1 MPKKKTQEEFVD
13 ELKRTH
19 PNLKV
24 LGKYLGDKEYVDV
37 YCTIHN
43 YKFSTKPNWLHHGS
57 NCQKCYDE
65 RRGLTLKKSVK
76 ALIDEMNEKH
86 NGRYKYPY
94 IDREYKNNKSIITI
108 VCPKHGEFPQTINH
122 HLRGQGC
129 AKCNESHLESFV
141 EEFLIRNNIDY
152 ISQYRDYNILGY
164 KSLDFYLPKYNVAIE
179 CQGIQHFKSV
189 EYFGGNKLLNETIE
203 RDISKYKSLKEN
215 RINLIYVTNKKNEH
229 FLRDNRFNKI
239 YDKNVFFKEDVKK
252 LKAFLNGLLI

>member
-13 ELKRTH
+13 ELKQTH

-24 LGKYLGDKEYVDV
+24 IGEYIGDKEYVDV

-76 ALIDEMNEKH
+76 ALIEEMNEKH
-86 NGRYKYPY
+86 NSKYKYPY

-108 VCPKHGEFPQTINH
+108 VCPIHGEFPQTINH

-129 AKCNESHLESFV
+129 SKCNESHLESF
-141 EEFLIRNNIDY
+141 IRNRLKDNNIEY
-152 ISQYRDYNILGY
+152 ISQYRDEKLLGY
-164 KSLDFYLPKYNVAIE
+164 KSLDFYLPKYNTAIE
-179 CQGIQHFKSV
+179 CQGVQHFKCV
-189 EYFGGNKLLNETIE
+189 NYFGGEKTLNETID
-203 RDISKYKSLKEN
+203 RDICKYNILKEKD
-215 RINLIYVTNKKNEH
+215 IKVIYIANASYSPILQDK
-229 FLRDNRFNKI
+229 RFGGI
-239 YDKNVFFKEDVKK
+239 YKGNIYFKEDIEAENVDLIDL
-252 LKAFLNGLLI
+252 LK